1 MLLKRLLKMDRQPK
15 QQNNPTIK
23 LEKALLSKGFFHIV
37 GIDEAGR
44 GSWAG
49 PVAVAAYEFDPT
61 LPILSKVK
69 DSKLISAKIREDI
82 FPLLPVKNYHYR
94 FGCVKDIDQL
104 GINKVI
110 TNLIHELISEYQN
123 QSNTY
128 FIIDGV
134 FKEDF
139 GPNVSK
145 IIKGDRKH
153 YTISCASIV
162 AKVLRDQLMVCLD
175 DFMPEYGFK
184 IHKGYGTKIHSE
196 ALLKYGVSPCHRRS
210 YAPIR
215 SLLSTS
221 S

>member
-1 MLLKRLLKMDRQPK
+1 MNRQPK
-15 QQNNPTIK
+15 QQNNPTIE
-23 LEKALLSKGFFHIV
+23 LEKTLLTKGYTRIV

-44 GSWAG
+44 GPWAG
-49 PVAVAAYEFDPT
+49 PVAVAAYEFDPSV
-61 LPILSKVK
+61 PILSKVK
-69 DSKLISAKIREDI
+69 DSKLISAKIREQI
-82 FPLLPVKNYHYR
+82 FPLFPVKNYHYR
-94 FGCVKDIDQL
+94 IGSVKDIDRL

-110 TNLIHELISEYQN
+110 TNLIHELILIYKN
-123 QSNTY
+123 MPNTY

-139 GPNVSK
+139 GPNTSK
-145 IIKGDRKH
+145 LIKGDRKH

-162 AKVLRDQLMVCLD
+162 AKVLRDRLMLCLD

-184 IHKGYGTKIHSE
+184 VHKGYGTKMHSE
-196 ALLKYGVSPCHRRS
+196 ALRKYGVSPCHRHS

-215 SLLSTS
+215 SLLTAS